1 MSEARHD
8 ALLHNVNTLIAG
20 LRPQEHD
27 YDIAPIFAAIQPTY
41 EHVIH
46 GGNPAEIAALS
57 LILEEMNNI
66 LRHKS
71 AAKKMKHFY
80 KMYDDELA
88 ANPSGSMR
96 LTIIDMILFH
106 GVWLHDQARRETA
119 RNIAARKRAKDAAK
133 AAADAAYHSSPEQV
147 AARAE
152 SRRLQAAIDAAAEV
166 AQKLADAAAAK
177 AVERQLLVERMSA
190 PYTSHSDAVAM
201 ANQMMAL
208 HDHAVA
214 SQGKPAK
221 PSKELPSIFGRKIF
235 GIKKKGGNKSHK
247 KGGKKS
253 HKKRSHR
260 RRH

>member
-8 ALLHNVNTLIAG
+8 ALLDNVNTLIDG

-27 YDIAPIFAAIQPTY
+27 YDIARILAGIQPTY

-57 LILEEMNNI
+57 LILEEMNDI

-71 AAKKMKHFY
+71 AAKKIKNFNE
-80 KMYDDELA
+80 MYDRELA
-88 ANPSGSMR
+88 ANPHGSMR
-96 LTIIDMILFH
+96 LTIIGMILFH
-106 GVWLHDQARRETA
+106 GVWLDEQARLETA
-119 RNIAARKRAKDAAK
+119 RNIAARQLAK
-133 AAADAAYHSSPEQV
+133 AAADADYHRSPAQV

-152 SRRLQAAIDAAAEV
+152 SRRLQAERDTEAAATQ
-166 AQKLADAAAAK
+166 ALADAAAAK
-177 AVERQLLVERMSA
+177 AVERQLLI
-190 PYTSHSDAVAM
+190 
-201 ANQMMAL
+201 QMMGQGQTSYPGEMADQL
-208 HDHAVA
+208 TAMRAHAVA

-221 PSKELPSIFGRKIF
+221 PSKALPPIF
-235 GIKKKGGNKSHK
+235 GIKKNEKKKGGNKSHK